1 MPDINLLPWREELRE
16 ERKRQFTVV
25 ATGTAILALL
35 VGYSIEF
42 SVNADIQMQNS
53 RNSILQRG
61 IDELNREIAEI
72 NALKERKSDMIDR
85 MTVIKGL
92 QTNRPE
98 IVKLFD
104 EFART
109 IPDGAYITELQLDGA
124 TISVEGK
131 AESNNRIAAFMR
143 SLDATE
149 KFASPNL
156 TRVDADSALGPQGSN
171 FSMTVAVTNPALD
184 PDEEAG
190 LTP

>member
-25 ATGTAILALL
+25 VTGTVILALL
-35 VGYSIEF
+35 VGYSMEF
-42 SVNADIQMQNS
+42 SVNTDIQFQNS
-53 RNSILQRG
+53 RNSMLQAG

-72 NALKERKSDMIDR
+72 NELKERKSDMIDR

-104 EFART
+104 QFART
-109 IPDGAYITELQLDGA
+109 VPDGTFITEFDLAGS
-124 TISVEGK
+124 TVSIEGK

-143 SLDATE
+143 ALDATE

-171 FSMTVAVTNPALD
+171 FTMTVAVTTPSLE
-184 PDEEAG
+184 EEA
-190 LTP
+190 P

>member
-25 ATGTAILALL
+25 VTGTVILALL
-35 VGYSIEF
+35 VGYSMEF
-42 SVNADIQMQNS
+42 GVKTDIQTQNS
-53 RNSILQRG
+53 RNSLLQAG
-61 IDELNREIAEI
+61 IDDLNRQIAEI

-85 MTVIKGL
+85 MTVIAGL

-104 EFART
+104 QFART
-109 IPDGAYITELQLDGA
+109 IPDGTFITELELEGS

-131 AESNNRIAAFMR
+131 AESTNRIAAFMR
-143 SLDATE
+143 SLDGTE
-149 KFASPNL
+149 KFTSPNL

-171 FSMTVAVTNPALD
+171 FSMTVAVTNPTL
-184 PDEEAG
+184 EEGAES
-190 LTP
+190 P

>member
-25 ATGTAILALL
+25 VSGTVILALL

-42 SVNADIQMQNS
+42 GVSTEIQTQNS
-53 RNSILQRG
+53 RNGLLETG
-61 IDELNREIAEI
+61 IAQLNQQIAEI

-104 EFART
+104 QFARSV
-109 IPDGAYITELQLDGA
+109 PDGTFITELQIEG
-124 TISVEGK
+124 TNMSFEGK
-131 AESNNRIAAFMR
+131 AESTQRVATLLRNLAAM
-143 SLDATE
+143 E
-149 KFASPNL
+149 KFTNPNL
-156 TRVDADSALGPQGSN
+156 TRMESDSALGTQGQN
-171 FSMTVAVTNPALD
+171 FTMTATITTPVL
-184 PDEEAG
+184 EEGAE
-190 LTP
+190 

>member
-25 ATGTAILALL
+25 VTGTAILALL
-35 VGYSIEF
+35 VGYSMEF
-42 SVNADIQMQNS
+42 SVNADIQVQNS
-53 RNSILQRG
+53 RNSLLQRG

-85 MTVIKGL
+85 MTVINSL

-104 EFART
+104 SFARA
-109 IPDGAYITELQLDGA
+109 IPDGTYITEMQLSGA

-131 AESNNRIAAFMR
+131 AESNNRIGTFMR
-143 SLDATE
+143 SLDAAE

-156 TRVDADSALGPQGSN
+156 TRVDADDALGPQGSN
-171 FSMTVAVTNPALD
+171 FIMTVAVTNPSV
-184 PDEEAG
+184 DEEEESG
-190 LTP
+190 LPR